1 MDSVVE
7 GVGDEFESHDLDVSL
22 TNDETKTIQVDE
34 NASTIVQVSRIG
46 SKLTMDMTCFS
57 VKKR

>member
-1 MDSVVE
+1 MESVVD

-34 NASTIVQVSRIG
+34 NLSTIVQVSRIG